1 MQRRE
6 ALKVLMG
13 SAALPLLPPP
23 AFSLFQS
30 IHAQLASGVPLR
42 TLNPQQ
48 NASVVALSE
57 IIVPETETPGAK
69 AVGVN
74 QFIDLILTDWCD
86 EEERSLFLSGL
97 AEVDGRSRELF
108 GKPFPDCAPAQ
119 QAQIVAALD
128 EELAELRDAALPG
141 SSRRGGPPRP
151 ENNFFYVMKR
161 LTLIG
166 YFTSQVGFEQQLH
179 QHIIPRTHSGCAPLT
194 DEAPV
199 QN

>member
-1 MQRRE
+1 MQRRD
-6 ALKVLMG
+6 ALRLLMG
-13 SAALPLLPPP
+13 TAALPMLPRP

-30 IHAQLASGVPLR
+30 VHAQLASGVPLR

-48 NASVVALSE
+48 NAAVVALSE
-57 IIVPETETPGAK
+57 VIIPETETPGAR

-86 EEERSLFLSGL
+86 EGERSQFLAGL
-97 AEVDGRSRELF
+97 AEVDARSRDLF
-108 GKPFPDCAPAQ
+108 GKPFADCAPAQ

-128 EELAELRDAALPG
+128 EELAELREAALPG
-141 SSRRGGPPRP
+141 SSRRGGPPHL
-151 ENNFFYVMKR
+151 ENSFFYVMKR
-161 LTLIG
+161 LTLVG
-166 YFTSQVGFEQQLH
+166 YFTSEAGFEQQLH
-179 QHIIPRTHSGCAPLT
+179 RHIIPRTHSGCAPLS